1 MEKIEQMSS
10 TSVKTLKVNELT
22 SLETVNK
29 VIMFGFNYP
38 HNFIC
43 GVWGNDTM
51 LSNHF
56 KSKFSAIYNRVGSDA
71 VFNTFYCQLSDD
83 NRELLIN
90 WIMLNYKG

>member
-1 MEKIEQMSS
+1 MEEIEQMSS

-38 HNFIC
+38 PNFIC

-56 KSKFSAIYNRVGSDA
+56 NSKFSSIYDRVGSNA
-71 VFNTFYCQLSDD
+71 VFNTFYCELSD
-83 NRELLIN
+83 NHRELLIN
-90 WIMLNYKG
+90 WILTNYKG